1 MRIPS
6 LLLLILVFPLFVHS
20 ADAQTSRPV
29 RLKTGTYI
37 PPTDKKSLPERVTA
51 ATIVWIQMK
60 DKVNIGQWISSQRC
74 DIKVADVLD
83 DYTLAIYG
91 DNACLMDMISGQE
104 VTTAFD
110 LPAKYK
116 IGQKVSDAGYDQ
128 KIQVRISL
136 YGIYNAAEIEQFSG
150 KMKIVSVHHTRDKTF
165 VVADS
170 DLIRVEALAGNPL
183 VQYIDLNVKEFTP
196 LNFYKRSLEAVQGAN
211 VDESMGGLGL
221 NGSGITIGHGD
232 TGGFTHEDM
241 KDRVYEFSVEAQTV
255 HAPHTAGTMIGAG
268 NLQEKHRGMAA
279 EARIVNAAS
288 YDIIS
293 NAASF
298 YEDYKVRVTNNS
310 YAALEKLI
318 DCNSMGEYNLYS
330 QESDESTVQ
339 MNDLLHVWAS
349 GNSGA
354 LVCGDNM
361 PAYNSVLSGPQCNK
375 NGITVGSIWRREGTP
390 VAEFSCQGPTDD
402 GRIKPEIVAQGTNV
416 TSCGPDNNYFTT
428 AGTSMSAP
436 SITATAAL
444 MQEAYKKT
452 HNDRYPAASLIK
464 AIMINTADDLLNE
477 GPDFSVGYGKVNTM
491 KAAREAGFDKHDV
504 NTIKEG
510 EVRTYSFDIPA
521 GEARAVFTLCWT
533 DPSASPLSVKQLIN
547 DLDLEVTGP
556 GGHYLPWV
564 LDPSPDNALR
574 PATRGRDSLNNTEQ
588 ISIIN
593 PDAGT
598 YTVAVKG
605 YKLVSEQEY
614 AVCYRSEGRKL
625 QMNGPFGGE
634 KYIPGEFAYFQWEC
648 PYNSGDSTKISLSLD
663 DGHTWELL
671 GTKGDSLRT
680 HYLSIPNTRT
690 GTARVMVSTPGFDSD
705 TSGRFTICP
714 FPANFKAQSVCRG
727 QAALSWS
734 PVSEAVSYKIYRKLG
749 PYMTEV
755 AETSDTTFIL
765 TGLDPNHYDVVSVA
779 AVLADGGI
787 GRRALASI
795 IQTTGYLCPRENDL
809 EIVKIISP
817 TDGRQY
823 TSSALTGNEL
833 VSVLIANKGTKPAS
847 DFRVSYSIG
856 NGDITEQFQGAL
868 QPGETAEYHF
878 THQVD
883 LSAPG
888 EYNLISF
895 IDKEMDAP
903 FDSDNMLSKKIRH
916 LANERIQLTEDV
928 NTTFRI
934 DFENAGEGIFRD
946 SMLGAAGITQLDFYS
961 DNDQG
966 KMRTRVLSDIPR
978 SGRQALTADADF
990 KSQVISNEVHLTLNM
1005 ENYSASDNVKLG
1017 FSYLNHNADT
1027 SNREGSRVWIRG
1039 NENDPWI
1046 EIYDLYRNEEEP
1058 GAYRA
1063 VHGLNVARTLRDNG
1077 QDFSASTQIR
1087 FVLKVYGPAIAK
1099 KGFSGYTI
1107 DNIYLLLA
1115 KHDVQINKI
1124 LHPIV
1129 NSCGLAG
1136 DDIIIAELENTSSGP
1151 SDDINVWY
1159 TLGGSEYGPYNIGV
1173 LEGNE
1178 VRQLTIPGVNLAAT
1192 GPQSLDMWI
1201 HAAGDSYNL
1210 NDTIKEYQF
1219 LNNTLVNDFPYL
1231 ATFEESP
1238 EGWSVS
1244 GHQSS
1249 WAWGI
1254 PDKEHLGEAAN
1265 GSKAM
1270 LTSLGGRYNGYE
1282 NSMLTSPCFDLTAI
1296 DQDASLSF
1304 SFWHDLEVK
1313 FDSCRV
1319 EYSEDGN
1326 SWKILGREGEGM
1338 HWYNRP
1344 LAWDS
1349 TYNYWHVA
1357 GIRLPVDSMS
1367 DRTKVQFRFVLSADE
1382 NLQYGGI
1389 AIDDIHIYRSGTIY
1403 SGNETIA
1410 GFSPGEGWNDVLDGG
1425 SLIASLRIPGDNIPE
1440 NMEVGVYF
1448 NTDNTQRHDEV
1459 QYYLDRNFSINYQN
1473 MVTGPVMV
1481 RLYFTDEE
1489 AERMIRAEDDYHKPL
1504 TAYQLGV
1511 TRIASDTNDGV
1522 FGNEENAVYSFKNYR
1537 NTALVPFENGYY
1549 LEFEAEGPGEYYIN
1563 TGGEEYRLPLG
1574 NKTIRTYTDKGNIK
1588 IHITPNP
1595 FGSMFGIRAGGLDDA
1610 GEYTITMS
1618 DLMGKKVYRQNTD
1631 ASSLAQGLIIVPD
1644 LPPGIYMLQVAGQG
1658 RFFTERVVKM

>member
-1 MRIPS
+1 MRILS
-6 LLLLILVFPLFVHS
+6 LLLLILVFFPFVHS
-20 ADAQTSRPV
+20 VNAQTMRPV
-29 RLKTGTYI
+29 RLKTGIYI
-37 PPTDKKSLPERVTA
+37 PPADKKGLPHGA
-51 ATIVWIQMK
+51 AIRSIVWIHMK
-60 DKVNIGQWISSQRC
+60 DRVNIGQWISSQRC
-74 DIKVADVLD
+74 EIKVADMLD
-83 DYTLAIYG
+83 DYTLALYG
-91 DNACLMDMISGQE
+91 DNDCIEGIISGQG
-104 VTTAFD
+104 VATAFD

-116 IGQKVSDAGYDQ
+116 IDQKVSDAGYDQ
-128 KIQVRISL
+128 KIQVRMSL
-136 YGIYNAAEIEQFSG
+136 YGIHEAAEIEQLSG
-150 KMKIVSVHHTRDKTF
+150 KMRIISVHHTRDKTF

-170 DLIRVEALAGNPL
+170 DLITVEALAGNPL
-183 VQYIDLNVKEFTP
+183 VQYIDLNVRDFIP

-232 TGGFTHEDM
+232 TGGFTHEDL
-241 KDRVYEFSVEAQTV
+241 KDRVYEFSIAPQTI

-298 YEDYKVRVTNNS
+298 YGDYNVRVTNNS

-318 DCNSMGEYNLYS
+318 DCNSMGEYNIYS

-416 TSCGPDNNYFTT
+416 TSCGADNNYFTT

-452 HNDRYPAASLIK
+452 HNDHYPVASLIK
-464 AIMINTADDLLNE
+464 AILINTADDLLNE

-491 KAAREAGFDKHDV
+491 KAAREAGLDNHHV
-504 NTIKEG
+504 NTIQEG
-510 EVRTYSFDIPA
+510 EVRTYSFDIPP
-521 GEARAVFTLCWT
+521 GEARAVFTLCWS
-533 DPSASPLSVKQLIN
+533 DPAASPLSARQLIN

-556 GGHYLPWV
+556 GSHFLPWI

-574 PATRGRDSLNNTEQ
+574 PAVRGRDSLNNTEQ
-588 ISIIN
+588 ISILN

-598 YTVAVKG
+598 YTVIVKG
-605 YKLVSEQEY
+605 HKLISAQEY

-625 QMNGPFGGE
+625 QMSGPFGGE
-634 KYIPGEFAYFQWEC
+634 RYIPGEFAYFQWEC
-648 PYNSGDSTKISLSLD
+648 PYDSGDSTKISLSLD

-680 HYLSIPNTRT
+680 HYLFIPDART
-690 GTARVMVSTPGFDSD
+690 GKARVMVSTPGFDSN

-714 FPANFKAQSVCRG
+714 FPANFTAESVCRG
-727 QAALSWS
+727 EAALSWS

-749 PYMTEV
+749 PYMTGV

-765 TGLDPNHYDVVSVA
+765 TGLDPGQSDVFSVA
-779 AVLADGGI
+779 AVLADGGVS
-787 GRRALASI
+787 RRAPASI
-795 IQTTGYLCPRENDL
+795 LQTTGYACPRETDL
-809 EIVKIISP
+809 EIVKIMSP
-817 TDGRQY
+817 ADGRQY

-833 VSVLIANKGTKPAS
+833 VSILIVNKGSKPAS
-847 DFRVSYSIG
+847 GFRVSYSIG
-856 NGDITEQFQGAL
+856 NGGITEQFQGIL
-868 QPGETAEYHF
+868 PPGETAEYHF
-878 THQVD
+878 TQRADMAV
-883 LSAPG
+883 PG
-888 EYNLISF
+888 EYDLTTV
-895 IDKEMDAP
+895 IDKDIDAP
-903 FDSDNMLSKKIRH
+903 YDSDNMLTKKVRH
-916 LANERIQLTEDV
+916 LAGNPILLTEDAQ
-928 NTTFRI
+928 TTFRI
-934 DFENAGEGIFRD
+934 DFENAGTGTFRD
-946 SMLGAAGITQLDFYS
+946 STLGAAGIPQLDFYS
-961 DNDQG
+961 DNQQG
-966 KMRTRVLSDIPR
+966 RIRTKVLSSIPR
-978 SGRQALTADADF
+978 SGSQALTADADY
-990 KSQVISNEVHLTLNM
+990 KSEAVTNEIWLTLNM

-1017 FSYLNHNADT
+1017 FYYLNHNTDT
-1027 SNREGSRVWIRG
+1027 SNREGSRIWIRG

-1046 EIYDLYRNEEEP
+1046 EIYDLYKNEGEP
-1058 GAYRA
+1058 GAYKD
-1063 VHGLNVARTLRDNG
+1063 VHGLEVAKALRQNG
-1077 QDFSASTQIR
+1077 QDFSTSTQIR
-1087 FVLKVYGPAIAK
+1087 FVQKVYGPAIAK
-1099 KGFSGYTI
+1099 RGFCGYTF

-1115 KHDVQINKI
+1115 KNDVQINKI
-1124 LHPIV
+1124 SYPIAS
-1129 NSCGLAG
+1129 SCGLT
-1136 DDIIIAELENTSSGP
+1136 DDDMIIAELENTASEP
-1151 SDDINVWY
+1151 SADINVWY
-1159 TLGGSEYGPYNIGV
+1159 KLDGSEYGPYNIGV

-1192 GPQSLDMWI
+1192 GPQSLDIWI

-1219 LNNTLVNDFPYL
+1219 LNNTLVDNFPYL

-1238 EGWSVS
+1238 ESWSVT

-1249 WAWGI
+1249 WTWGA
-1254 PDKEHLGEAAN
+1254 PAKEHLGEAAN

-1270 LTSLGGRYNGYE
+1270 LTSLSGRYNGYE
-1282 NSMLTSPCFDLTAI
+1282 NSMLTSPCFDLTAL
-1296 DQDASLSF
+1296 DQGASLSF
-1304 SFWHDLEVK
+1304 SFWHDLEVR

-1319 EYSEDGN
+1319 EYSEDGDN
-1326 SWKILGREGEGM
+1326 WKILGRTGEGV
-1338 HWYNRP
+1338 HWYNRSM
-1344 LAWDS
+1344 AWDS

-1367 DRTKVQFRFVLSADE
+1367 DRSKVQFRFALSADE

-1389 AIDDIHIYRSGTIY
+1389 AIDDIHIYRTGAIY
-1403 SGNETIA
+1403 TGDETIA
-1410 GFSPGEGWNDVLDGG
+1410 GLSPTEGWNDVMAGG
-1425 SLIASLRIPGDNIPE
+1425 SLIASLRIPGNNIPE
-1440 NMEVGVYF
+1440 NMEVGTYF
-1448 NTDNTQRHDEV
+1448 NPENTQRHDEI
-1459 QYYLDRNFSINYQN
+1459 QYYLDRNFSINYDVVSAP
-1473 MVTGPVMV
+1473 VTV
-1481 RLYFTDEE
+1481 RLYFTDAE
-1489 AERMIRAEDDYHKPL
+1489 AERMIRAEGEYHKPV

-1511 TRIASDTNDGV
+1511 TRIASDINDGV
-1522 FGNEENAVYSFKNYR
+1522 FGNEENAVYSFKNYK

-1574 NKTIRTYTDKGNIK
+1574 NKTIRTNTDKESLRIR
-1588 IHITPNP
+1588 ITPNP
-1595 FGSMFGIRAGGLDDA
+1595 FESMFSVHAQDLDQP
-1610 GEYTITMS
+1610 GRYTITMS
-1618 DLMGKKVYRQNTD
+1618 DLMGKIIYRQT
-1631 ASSLAQGLIIVPD
+1631 AEAGLLTKGLMIAPD
-1644 LPPGIYMLQVAGQG
+1644 LSPGVYIVQVAGQG
-1658 RFFTERVVKM
+1658 ILLSERIVKM